1 MRGASVRLD
10 EPRYCADVE
19 AVFDGSG
26 APADRAGGAGGAWS
40 DAMFRSWSRR
50 GGSGAAAET
59 G

>member
-19 AVFDGSG
+19 AVFEGSG
-26 APADRAGGAGGAWS
+26 ARAGGAGGAWS
-40 DAMFRSWSRR
+40 DAMFRTWSRR